1 MNPEHTIM
9 ASAPDVPAQLPFEQ
23 ANVLQLAPGLRALQS
38 EGAVHRVR
46 TPGGAEAWL
55 VTGHAEVRQLLD
67 DDRLSR
73 NNPDPEAPTDSGAA
87 LLASLLGDFATDHAR
102 MRALL
107 EPHFAP
113 ERMVELRPYVE
124 KQTGRLLDELAARQ
138 PPVDL
143 REALALSLPIL
154 VMCEWLGVPQE
165 DKDRFGRWTR
175 DAANLGDPVRSKQGL
190 SGLFGYCQKLVAAKR
205 QNPGDDAISRI
216 VATEGINDDEVI
228 GLTALLLFG
237 GYETTVAR
245 IGTSVLL
252 LLSIPGQWQA
262 LRDDPGL
269 IPGAVEETLRRS
281 MPNPHNGGMPRYA
294 VTDFEIGGVTIRAG
308 DFVLLNIIAANH
320 DEAVFAGSGRVDVTR
335 DTASSLAFG
344 HGAHHCVGAAL
355 ARMQLQV
362 VLTQLVARFPALRLA
377 ADVDELRLRHD
388 TLIGGLVQLP
398 VTW

>member
-1 MNPEHTIM
+1 MSTP
-9 ASAPDVPAQLPFEQ
+9 VQLPFEQ
-23 ANVLQLAPGLRALQS
+23 ANVLQLAPGLRELRSQ
-38 EGAVHRVR
+38 GTVHRVR

-73 NNPDPEAPTDSGAA
+73 SNPDPEAAKDGGSA
-87 LLASLLGDFATDHAR
+87 LLAGLLGSFATDHAR

-107 EPHFAP
+107 EPHFSP
-113 ERMVELRPYVE
+113 ERMAELRPYVE
-124 KQTGRLLDELAARQ
+124 KQTGQLLDELAARR

-143 REALALSLPIL
+143 REAVALSLPIQ

-165 DKDRFGRWTR
+165 DKDRFGAWTQ
-175 DAANLGDPVRSKQGL
+175 DAANVGDPVRSKQGL
-190 SGLFGYCQKLVAAKR
+190 GGLFGYCRQLVADKR

-216 VATEGINDDEVI
+216 CATEGITDDEVL

-252 LLSIPGQWQA
+252 LLSEPGQWQA
-262 LRDDPGL
+262 LHDDPSL

-294 VTDFEIGGVTIRAG
+294 VTDFEIGGVIIRTG
-308 DFVLLNIIAANH
+308 DFVLLNVIAANH
-320 DEAVFAGSGRVDVTR
+320 DETAFAGADRVDVTR
-335 DTASSLAFG
+335 DTSASLAFG
-344 HGAHHCVGAAL
+344 YGAYNCVGAAL

-377 ADVDELRLRHD
+377 ADVEDLRLRHD
-388 TLIGGLVQLP
+388 TLIGGLVELP

>member
-1 MNPEHTIM
+1 MSTP
-9 ASAPDVPAQLPFEQ
+9 VQLPFEQ
-23 ANVLQLAPGLRALQS
+23 ANVVQLAPGLRDLQS
-38 EGAVHRVR
+38 QGAVHRVR
-46 TPGGAEAWL
+46 TPDGKDAWL

-67 DDRLSR
+67 DKRLSR
-73 NNPDPEAPTDSGAA
+73 NNPDPAAQDSGSA
-87 LLASLLGDFATDHAR
+87 LLASLLGSFATDHAR

-107 EPHFAP
+107 EPHFSP
-113 ERMVELRPYVE
+113 ERMAELRPYVE
-124 KQTGRLLDELAARQ
+124 KQTAELLDELAARR

-143 REALALSLPIL
+143 REAVALSLPIQ

-165 DKDRFGRWTR
+165 DKDRFGGWTQ

-190 SGLFGYCQKLVAAKR
+190 GGLFGYCKQLVADKR
-205 QNPGDDAISRI
+205 QHPGDDAISRI
-216 VATEGINDDEVI
+216 CATEGITDDEVL

-252 LLSIPGQWQA
+252 LLSNEEQWQA
-262 LRDDPGL
+262 LVAEPSL

-294 VTDFEIGGVTIRAG
+294 VTDFEIDGVTIHTG

-320 DEAVFAGSGRVDVTR
+320 DEAAFAGAGQVDVTR
-335 DTASSLAFG
+335 DTAASLVFG

-362 VLTQLVARFPALRLA
+362 VLTQLVTRFPTLRLA
-377 ADVDELRLRHD
+377 VGVEELTLRQD
-388 TLIGGLVQLP
+388 TLIGGLVRLP

>member
-1 MNPEHTIM
+1 M
-9 ASAPDVPAQLPFEQ
+9 
-23 ANVLQLAPGLRALQS
+23 LQLAPGLRELQS
-38 EGAVHRVR
+38 QGTVHRVR
-46 TPGGAEAWL
+46 TPDGVEAWL

-73 NNPDPEAPTDSGAA
+73 SNPDPAAPKDGGSA
-87 LLASLLGDFATDHAR
+87 LLASLLGGFATDHVR

-113 ERMVELRPYVE
+113 ARMAELRPYVE
-124 KQTGRLLDELAARQ
+124 KQTGQLLDAMAARR

-143 REALALSLPIL
+143 RQAVALSLPIQ

-165 DKDRFGRWTR
+165 DKDEFGEWTQ
-175 DAANLGDPVRSKQGL
+175 DAANVGDPVRSKQGL
-190 SGLFGYCQKLVAAKR
+190 GGLFGYCKRLIADKR

-216 VATEGINDDEVI
+216 CATEGITDDEVL

-245 IGTSVLL
+245 IGTCVSLL
-252 LLSIPGQWQA
+252 LANPEQWQA
-262 LRDDPGL
+262 LLDDPGL
-269 IPGAVEETLRRS
+269 VPAAVEETLRRS

-294 VTDFEIGGVTIRAG
+294 VTDFEIGGVTIRTG
-308 DFVLLNIIAANH
+308 DFVLLNVIAANH
-320 DEAVFAGSGRVDVTR
+320 DETAFTDPDRVDVTR
-335 DTASSLAFG
+335 DTAASLAFG
-344 HGAHHCVGAAL
+344 HGAYDCVGAAL

-362 VLTQLVARFPALRLA
+362 VLAQLVARFPTLRPA
-377 ADVDELRLRHD
+377 VGVEELRLRHD
-388 TLIGGLVQLP
+388 TLIGGLVELP